1 VRCSIRYNKRDPAHL
16 KTASGR
22 TGWRILLLVVCVG
35 HFIRLEGGWR
45 EEESCKKERAIIRL
59 ASIMKMTL
67 RGSGYA
73 AADSESAPLPVVECS
88 SNTQPLYA
96 PF

>member
-1 VRCSIRYNKRDPAHL
+1 VED
-16 KTASGR
+16 TAVGCMRR
-22 TGWRILLLVVCVG
+22 T
-35 HFIRLEGGWR
+35 FYSTGGWR
-45 EEESCKKERAIIRL
+45 EEESCKKERAIRL